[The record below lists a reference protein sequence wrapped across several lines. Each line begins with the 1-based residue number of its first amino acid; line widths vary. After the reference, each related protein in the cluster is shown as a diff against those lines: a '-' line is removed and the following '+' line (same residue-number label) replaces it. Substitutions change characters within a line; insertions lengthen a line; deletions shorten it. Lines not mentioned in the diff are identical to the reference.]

1 MKDVPSQV
9 VQAAVE
15 TPDKVLAVAA
25 ESIEADAKLIKDAG
39 DEAQVS
45 LFLFP
50 LPYGQLELTSCFFT
64 AGTRGSSGETR
75 GAGGE
80 RARQGGRGDG

>member
-1 MKDVPSQV
+1 M

-25 ESIEADAKLIKDAG
+25 ESIEADAKVIKDAG

-50 LPYGQLELTSCFFT
+50 SRMGN
-64 AGTRGSSGETR
+64 
-75 GAGGE
+75 
-80 RARQGGRGDG
+80 